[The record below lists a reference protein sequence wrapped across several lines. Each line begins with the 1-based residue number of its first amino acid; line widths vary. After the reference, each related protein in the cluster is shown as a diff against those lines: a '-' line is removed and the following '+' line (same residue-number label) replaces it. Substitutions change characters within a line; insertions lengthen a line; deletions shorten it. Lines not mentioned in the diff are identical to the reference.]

1 MNTIIREAVK
11 VAVIRAAKVAVIRKV
26 DNVTEIAEIT

>member
-11 VAVIRAAKVAVIRKV
+11 VAVIRAAKVAVIKV
-26 DNVTEIAEIT
+26 KSEIAHS